1 MRAAPQD
8 RAQSRRG
15 WGVTGGRGQVIV
27 RGQDGSESR
36 VTSGFVFDTSPLP
49 EKEGGT
55 GAGAGGGACEGGAC
69 RADEIEG
76 TEG

>member
-1 MRAAPQD
+1 M
-8 RAQSRRG
+8 
-15 WGVTGGRGQVIV
+15 TGGRGQVIV

-55 GAGAGGGACEGGAC
+55 GAGAGGGACEGG
-69 RADEIEG
+69 RGDDEDVGEKGEG
-76 TEG
+76 RLIKF